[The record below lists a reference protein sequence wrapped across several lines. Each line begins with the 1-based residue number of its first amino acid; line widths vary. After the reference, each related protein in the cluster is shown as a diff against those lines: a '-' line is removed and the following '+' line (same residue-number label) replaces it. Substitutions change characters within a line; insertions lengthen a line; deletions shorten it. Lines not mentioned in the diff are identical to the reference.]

1 MAISANDKIGLIKVM
16 TEDYNEF
23 GGYSDD
29 AKNSAALDQLVTSI
43 WQVISFGQEEPDGA
57 ACEDSCEAS

>member
-1 MAISANDKIGLIKVM
+1 MAISVNDKIGLIKVM

-29 AKNSAALDQLVTSI
+29 AKNSAALDQLMTCV
-43 WQVISFGQEEPDGA
+43 WQVIKYPEQDEILPETDPL
-57 ACEDSCEAS
+57 ENP

>member
-29 AKNSAALDQLVTSI
+29 AKNSAALDQLVTCI
-43 WQVISFGQEEPDGA
+43 WQVVKYQEVDEILPETDPL
-57 ACEDSCEAS
+57 ENP

>member
-29 AKNSAALDQLVTSI
+29 AKNSAALDQLITCV
-43 WQVISFGQEEPDGA
+43 WQVIKYQEADEILPETDPL
-57 ACEDSCEAS
+57 ENP

>member
-29 AKNSAALDQLVTSI
+29 AKNSAALDQLVTCV
-43 WQVISFGQEEPDGA
+43 WQVIKYP
-57 ACEDSCEAS
+57 EADDQPLTDVDPLEHP

>member
-29 AKNSAALDQLVTSI
+29 AKNSAALDQLVTCV
-43 WQVISFGQEEPDGA
+43 WQVIKYPEPD
-57 ACEDSCEAS
+57 EILTETDPLENP

>member
-1 MAISANDKIGLIKVM
+1 MAISVKDKLNLIKVM

-29 AKNSAALDQLVTSI
+29 AKNSAALDQLVNCV
-43 WQVISFGQEEPDGA
+43 WQVIKYPEVDEILPETDPL
-57 ACEDSCEAS
+57 ENP

>member
-1 MAISANDKIGLIKVM
+1 MAISVKDKLNLIRIM

-29 AKNSAALDQLVTSI
+29 AKNSAALDQLVTCV
-43 WQVISFGQEEPDGA
+43 WQVTKYQETDEILPGTDPL
-57 ACEDSCEAS
+57 EHP

>member
-1 MAISANDKIGLIKVM
+1 MAISVKDKLNLIKVM

-29 AKNSAALDQLVTSI
+29 AKNSAALDQLVTCV
-43 WQVISFGQEEPDGA
+43 WQVIKYPEADEILPDTDPL
-57 ACEDSCEAS
+57 ENP

>member
-29 AKNSAALDQLVTSI
+29 AKNSAALDQLVTCV
-43 WQVISFGQEEPDGA
+43 WQVIKYPGPD
-57 ACEDSCEAS
+57 EILTETDPLENP

>member
-1 MAISANDKIGLIKVM
+1 MAISVNDKIGLIKVM

-29 AKNSAALDQLVTSI
+29 AKNSAALDQLMTCV
-43 WQVISFGQEEPDGA
+43 WQVIKSPEPD
-57 ACEDSCEAS
+57 EILPETDPLENP

>member
-1 MAISANDKIGLIKVM
+1 MAISANDKIGLIKAM

-29 AKNSAALDQLVTSI
+29 AKNSAALDQLMTCV
-43 WQVISFGQEEPDGA
+43 WQVIKYPEPD
-57 ACEDSCEAS
+57 EILPETDPLENP

>member
-1 MAISANDKIGLIKVM
+1 MAISANDKIGLIKAM

-29 AKNSAALDQLVTSI
+29 AKNSASLDQLMNCI
-43 WQVISFGQEEPDGA
+43 YQVIKYPEPD
-57 ACEDSCEAS
+57 EILPDTDPLENP

>member
-29 AKNSAALDQLVTSI
+29 AKNSAALDQLVTCV
-43 WQVISFGQEEPDGA
+43 WQVIKYPEPGEILPETDPL
-57 ACEDSCEAS
+57 EHP

>member
-1 MAISANDKIGLIKVM
+1 MAISVKDKLNLIKVM

-29 AKNSAALDQLVTSI
+29 AKNSAALDQLVTCV
-43 WQVISFGQEEPDGA
+43 WQVTKYPEVDEIIPETDPLENP
-57 ACEDSCEAS
+57 